1 MGERSF
7 KLSAMWLAV
16 WMARR
21 KYVSIKEVAARAG
34 VSFQTASKVLNG
46 SDVRVSAETAER
58 ILAAAESLGYRPN
71 TIARSL
77 VQRTTATIGL
87 VASDATDIA
96 IAQASVA
103 AEQEARRHGHSVLVG
118 HLAVGGADG
127 ADIVRTLIERR
138 VDGIIAAAPEIE
150 EDTKVAELLR
160 KYVPSVSLQAV
171 PGGGVPLVGSNHRD
185 TGRLATGHLLEL
197 GHTAIGTVTGPFRR
211 RVTRS
216 RLHGYED
223 ALREAGLETPEDLVA
238 EGDWTPKGGAAATR
252 LLLERSPNLTAIF
265 VHSDTMAL
273 GVLSALFL
281 AGRRVPQDV
290 SVVSCDDIPF
300 AEYMTPPLTT
310 IRLPLAETGR
320 EAVALLLRSIAG
332 EPVPERPPL
341 LPFELIIRASTAP
354 PRTALPRTAPSRTAP
369 SRTAQPRTAPAARR
383 PPERTGE

>member
-1 MGERSF
+1 
-7 KLSAMWLAV
+7 
-16 WMARR
+16 MARR

-46 SDVRVSAETAER
+46 SAVRVSADTEQR
-58 ILAAAESLGYRPN
+58 ILAAAQELGYRPN

-77 VQRTTATIGL
+77 VQRATATIGL

-96 IAQASVA
+96 IAQACVA

-138 VDGIIAAAPEIE
+138 VDGIIAAAPEVE
-150 EDTKVAELLR
+150 EDTDVAELLR
-160 KYVPSVSLQAV
+160 KYVPAVSLQAV

-185 TGRLATGHLLEL
+185 TGRLATSHLIAL
-197 GHTAIGTVTGPFRR
+197 GHRAIGTITGPFRR

-223 ALREAGLETPEDLVA
+223 ALRDADLEPAEELVA
-238 EGDWTPKGGAAATR
+238 EGDWTPKGGAEATR
-252 LLLERSPNLTAIF
+252 LLLEHSPDITAIF
-265 VHSDTMAL
+265 VHSDMMAM
-273 GVLSALFL
+273 GVLSALFR
-281 AGRRVPQDV
+281 ADRRVPHDV

-310 IRLPLAETGR
+310 VRVPLAETGR
-320 EAVALLLRSIAG
+320 QAVDLLLRSIAG
-332 EPVPERPPL
+332 EQVPERPPL
-341 LPFELIIRASTAP
+341 LPVELIVRSSSR
-354 PRTALPRTAPSRTAP
+354 RTH
-369 SRTAQPRTAPAARR
+369 Q
-383 PPERTGE
+383 